1 MSGIDQLR
9 ATGTLPMVMK
19 QNCPDF
25 KVVYQKEV
33 DTGVMEGFDRNL
45 KADIY
50 GNRLYFYILSL
61 DTPPSEPSVS

>member
-1 MSGIDQLR
+1 
-9 ATGTLPMVMK
+9 MVMK
-19 QNCPDF
+19 RECAEYQL
-25 KVVYQKEV
+25 VYQKEV

-61 DTPPSEPSVS
+61 DPPPAEPSVS